1 MFLVMEGCMKPQI
14 KKTKFGMI
22 KIEDE
27 VYEHDVIIRL
37 NGDVK
42 KRKKKLS
49 KSVYGTSH
57 TMSADE
63 AQHIYEE
70 GAKRLIVGTGQE
82 GMLTLSDEALDFFK
96 NKSCAVD
103 LLATPESV
111 QAWNSAD
118 GAVIGVFHITC

>member
-1 MFLVMEGCMKPQI
+1 MRPQI

-37 NGDVK
+37 NGAVK
-42 KRKKKLS
+42 KRRKKLS

-57 TMSADE
+57 KMSADE
-63 AQHIYEE
+63 AQHIYED

-82 GMLTLSDEALDFFK
+82 GMLKLSDEALDFFK
-96 NKSCAVD
+96 KKSCAVD
-103 LLATPESV
+103 LLATPEAV
-111 QAWNSAD
+111 KEWNNAD
-118 GAVIGVFHITC
+118 DEVIGVFHITC